1 MTDKLLMHIL
11 LIRINL
17 HIPNAHS
24 LKEKRREIKSLKDRL
39 SSRFNASVAEIEAL
53 DKWQQAVFGV
63 CIISNDKSYLDKQFS
78 LIEAMVFEYTELE
91 LIDMQR
97 EWL

>member
-1 MTDKLLMHIL
+1 MHIL
-11 LIRINL
+11 LIKINL

-39 SSRFNASVAEIEAL
+39 SSRFNASVAEVEAL
-53 DKWQQAVFGV
+53 DKWQQAVLGV

-78 LIEAMVFEYTELE
+78 LIETMVREYAELE

>member
-1 MTDKLLMHIL
+1 MHIL
-11 LIRINL
+11 LIKINL

-39 SSRFNASVAEIEAL
+39 SNRFNASVAEVEAL
-53 DKWQQAVFGV
+53 DKWQQAVLGV

-78 LIEAMVFEYTELE
+78 LIETIVLEYTELE

>member
-1 MTDKLLMHIL
+1 MHIL
-11 LIRINL
+11 LIKINL

-39 SSRFNASVAEIEAL
+39 SNRFNASVAEVEAL
-53 DKWQQAVFGV
+53 DKWQQAVLGV

-78 LIEAMVFEYTELE
+78 LIETIVHEYTELE

>member
-1 MTDKLLMHIL
+1 MHIL
-11 LIRINL
+11 LIKINL

-39 SSRFNASVAEIEAL
+39 SSRFNASVAEVEAL
-53 DKWQQAVFGV
+53 EKWQQAVLGV

-78 LIEAMVFEYTELE
+78 LIETMVLEYAELE

>member
-1 MTDKLLMHIL
+1 MHIL
-11 LIRINL
+11 LIKINL
-17 HIPNAHS
+17 HIPLAHS

-39 SSRFNASVAEIEAL
+39 STRFNASVAEVEAL
-53 DKWQQAVFGV
+53 DKWQQAVLGV
-63 CIISNDKSYLDKQFS
+63 CIISNDRSYLDKQYS
-78 LIEAMVFEYTELE
+78 LIESVVLEYNALE